1 MKLKSLS
8 MVAFPS
14 FLIIVASMIIYMVV
28 GKVNHLLLKLE
39 GTAAVD
45 CTADSADI
53 AAAVVVAEQVA
64 EAVAVLPRAF
74 PYYQQKSQSHIA

>member
-1 MKLKSLS
+1 
-8 MVAFPS
+8 
-14 FLIIVASMIIYMVV
+14 MVV

-39 GTAAVD
+39 GTAVVD

-74 PYYQQKSQSHIA
+74 PYYQQKYQSHIALPCYCPRNYVF